1 MVQRDIRGRCTEMRK
16 QIEKLLEDNKDLSIK
31 TRSKIL
37 EEFFYAVFKKN
48 LPDIL
53 IKLDKIRS

>member
-1 MVQRDIRGRCTEMRK
+1 MRK